1 VGGTRSES
9 RWRACPLA
17 ALLLALALAAC
28 AREGPRPAEPAG
40 EPSFVDDQGRRY
52 VVRSLAK
59 RQAVRVDAGK
69 ARTRWGFDLE
79 LTGEDAEHWYFKYY
93 LPAEAAPAKSE
104 APVPQP
110 FEEAVAPV
118 ALPESRALRFERFDA
133 GLPKQ
138 GQWRD
143 GFDVAD
149 LDGDGQL
156 DLVHGPPRKG
166 ARLPQVWLG
175 DGRGRWRLWRDARFP
190 ALDYDYGDARAADLD
205 GDGALDLVLAVHLR
219 GLLALRGDGRGGF
232 LRAGDGLDFA
242 ETAGAAGFSSRA
254 ARIVDLDG
262 DGRLDVL
269 ALGEGPRLA
278 GAPNAAGGSRVLG
291 GAQGVVLYRGTGGGR
306 FERRDLGTGAQEIFG
321 GSLAVA
327 DFDADGRL
335 DFATASGQ
343 LGRRDLVRLG
353 RADGVWQPLPL
364 AAVRAKAYV
373 RAVAA
378 ADFDADGR
386 ADLALAYT
394 TIASGSW
401 WSGVDVLLAR
411 PGDPWQR
418 VPLLAEEGTG
428 GARALAAA
436 DLDADGAAD
445 LVALGASGS
454 LAVLRGDGRGAFRRE
469 IGAPASF
476 AGGCRGAHLALA
488 DLDGDGLADLLASFA
503 EERGAGDPPACP
515 SEGGLAAWR
524 TLRDAPAP

>member
-1 VGGTRSES
+1 VGRTRSQS
-9 RWRACPLA
+9 RRRTRPLA
-17 ALLLALALAAC
+17 ALWLALALAAC
-28 AREGPRPAEPAG
+28 AREVPRPAEPETAR

-59 RQAVRVDAGK
+59 GRAVRVDAGH
-69 ARTRWGFDLE
+69 ARTRWGIDLE
-79 LTGEDAEHWYFKYY
+79 LTGEDAERWYFKYY
-93 LPAEAAPAKSE
+93 LPAEAAPARPA
-104 APVPQP
+104 AP
-110 FEEAVAPV
+110 AAPV
-118 ALPESRALRFERFDA
+118 AEPAAPVTLPESRALRFERFDE

-166 ARLPQVWLG
+166 ARRPQIWLG
-175 DGRGRWRLWRDARFP
+175 DGRGRWRPWREARFP
-190 ALDYDYGDARAADLD
+190 ALPYDYGDARTGDLD
-205 GDGALDLVLAVHLR
+205 GDGVLDLVLAVHLR

-232 LRAGDGLDFA
+232 VRAGEGLDFA
-242 ETAGAAGFSSRA
+242 EAAGSPGFSSRA
-254 ARIVDLDG
+254 ARVVDLDR

-278 GAPNAAGGSRVLG
+278 GPAGAGSRVIG
-291 GAQGVVLYRGTGGGR
+291 GAQGVVLYRGAGGGR
-306 FERRDLGTGAQEIFG
+306 FERSDLGTGAHEIFG
-321 GSLAVA
+321 GSIAVA

-335 DFATASGQ
+335 DFAVSSGQ
-343 LGRRDLVRLG
+343 FGRRDLVRLA
-353 RADGVWQPLPL
+353 RAGGVWQPLPL
-364 AAVRAKAYV
+364 AGVRAKAYV

-378 ADFDADGR
+378 ADFDGDGR
-386 ADLALAYT
+386 ADLALGYT

-411 PGDPWQR
+411 ADEAWER
-418 VPLLAEEGTG
+418 VPLTAEEGTG

-445 LVALGASGS
+445 LVALDAAGS
-454 LAVLRGDGRGAFRRE
+454 LTVLRGDGRGAFRRE
-469 IGAPASF
+469 TASPPAF
-476 AGGCRGAHLALA
+476 PGGCRGAHLALA
-488 DLDGDGLADLLASFA
+488 DLDGDGLPDLLASFA
-503 EERGAGDPPACP
+503 QEAGAGAAPACP